1 MRRLGRVAVCAAALF
16 VMAGATPVLAASPGT
31 GDPSSACDLVATQTP
46 KTLEVSGRKL
56 GAKDGI
62 KVDTYQC
69 ELLPGSGTVGLEFS
83 EPPQGSITPQIAWGS
98 SYAISTEWWNQ
109 LGYDGKAK
117 ADANIWSG
125 KRIIQVCM
133 WYTRGGAKVSDTV
146 WLERGKHR
154 GSWLAGPVKTMSVWD
169 SLDPNAP
176 HTIFNFSKV
185 GINP

>member
-146 WLERGKHR
+146 CSNAASTG